1 MIGSLFAQ
9 MAGEIGGE
17 DGDVAMDGIA
27 CSGEQHDVVAMRSEL
42 VNERGH
48 RRVSLELVEILGLKF
63 LPAALA
69 IGVKPLAKDCRRRYV
84 LCPQVI
90 MKPGFRL
97 ATRPKAV
104 DKHTEAAGCASGVV
118 IDPFGSYLSCI
129 HVSITTR
136 ATMEFIG
143 GFSER
148 QVADGIWE
156 ECEAPMVRSA
166 QPPEAVS
173 LQITPC

>member
-9 MAGEIGGE
+9 MAGEVGGE
-17 DGDVAMDGIA
+17 DGDMAVGSVA

-48 RRVSLELVEILGLKF
+48 RGVSLELVEILGLKF

-69 IGVKPLAKDCRRRYV
+69 VGVKPLAQGCRRCHV
-84 LCPQVI
+84 LGPQVI
-90 MKPGFRL
+90 MKACFRL

-104 DKHTEAAGCASGVV
+104 DKHSEAAGCASGVV

-129 HVSITTR
+129 HASITAR

-143 GFSER
+143 GVFGATSR
-148 QVADGIWE
+148 G
-156 ECEAPMVRSA
+156 
-166 QPPEAVS
+166 
-173 LQITPC
+173 